1 MSSIKEKIANTKEVF
16 RIIDADLDK
25 VVSAEELDRLAIVH
39 KLRAINEELSDMV
52 LTLVKKNESLKIQT
66 HEKGN

>member
-1 MSSIKEKIANTKEVF
+1 MSRVKEKIANTKEVF

-25 VVSAEELDRLAIVH
+25 VVHAEQLDRLALVQ

-52 LTLVKKNESLKIQT
+52 LTLVKKNESLKIQN
-66 HEKGN
+66 HEKAI

>member
-1 MSSIKEKIANTKEVF
+1 MSKIKEKIANTKEVF
-16 RIIDADLDK
+16 RIIDSDLDR
-25 VVSAEELDRLAIVH
+25 VVHAEQLDRLAIVH

-52 LTLVKKNESLKIQT
+52 LTLVKKNESLKIMH